1 MEPTEP
7 TLQEEVAHDKVVMRT
22 EYIIGGLV
30 ILVLILA
37 GVIWYMA
44 THPTSAPVPSE
55 TMATSTP
62 STPTAGNTGSLNE
75 SGAYYEIT
83 AKYPTATPIATAGSV
98 EANAK
103 AVDVMKQFEVN
114 AIAEFKKQGNFAN
127 LSHDDVQMM
136 GLDQRKESLRI
147 AYEAHTGSGTVSYVF
162 TIVEDTLGAHP
173 NTTYQ
178 TFTFNTK
185 TGTVLSLSDLF
196 APGASYLTTLSNKTR
211 ALLPAAIAKR
221 EGISAA
227 SVDKTMLNSGTT
239 AKAENFQNWY
249 TEGTNL
255 VIIFP
260 PYQVA
265 AYAAGTQTVSIP
277 FSQLT
282 SLKANTKVNDFGVIQ

>member
-7 TLQEEVAHDKVVMRT
+7 TLQEEVAHDAVVVRT

-30 ILVLILA
+30 ILALVLA

-44 THPTSAPVPSE
+44 THPASAPVPTE
-55 TMATSTP
+55 TTATSTP
-62 STPTAGNTGSLNE
+62 NAPVAGNTGSLNE

-83 AKYPTATPIATAGSV
+83 AKYPTATPIATSGSV

-103 AVDVMKQFEVN
+103 AVDMMKQFELN
-114 AIAEFKKQGNFAN
+114 TIAEFKKQGNFAN
-127 LSHDDVQMM
+127 LSHDDVQML
-136 GLDQRKESLRI
+136 GLDQRKESLDI
-147 AYEAHTGSGTVSYVF
+147 TYQSYTGSGTVSYVF
-162 TIVEDTLGAHP
+162 TIVEDTHGAHP
-173 NTTYQ
+173 NSTYR
-178 TFTFNTK
+178 TFTFNKT
-185 TGTVLSLSDLF
+185 TGTQLSLSDLF
-196 APGASYLTTLSNKTR
+196 SPGAPYLTTLSTKSR

-221 EGISAA
+221 VGISAA

-239 AKAENFQNWY
+239 AKAESFQNWY
-249 TEGTNL
+249 ADGTNL

-265 AYAAGTQTVSIP
+265 AYAAGTQTISIP

-282 SLKANTKVNDFGVIQ
+282 SLKTNTKVNDFGVIQ